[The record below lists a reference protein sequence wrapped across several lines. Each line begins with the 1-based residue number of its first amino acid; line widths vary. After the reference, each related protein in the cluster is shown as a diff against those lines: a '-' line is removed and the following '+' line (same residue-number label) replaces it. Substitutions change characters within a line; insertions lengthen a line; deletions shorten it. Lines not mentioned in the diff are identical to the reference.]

1 MTFVT
6 RNLPRELPRVPT
18 LTPPPLPSQP
28 SHVPLPSQPS
38 HVPLPSQP
46 SHFPSPTT
54 GGLVEVKSP
63 KVLPLYKPTE
73 PYVSHPAPTVSS
85 LYQKPAYGDSALPIV
100 FPKPTFGDPFTS
112 PISFTEDFKT
122 ELTPFNH
129 LPPHD
134 FDPHF
139 KVFEEEVVLGHP
151 EPVGPPVTTP
161 APPTLPKP
169 SVGPRL
175 RLKLPKL
182 KLKRPPKLKK
192 LKFPIHL
199 KPRVKAPRHKQ
210 GPIRLPT
217 LPTLPPIPALP
228 PMPTLPPAGAPF
240 EFVNKV
246 VNGYSNALEGL
257 MSAAG
262 LTERSDSDP
271 SPSMVPDTIS
281 DKMDRAPPE
290 QEETFIVKKSGEA
303 MTGSFL
309 AY

>member
-1 MTFVT
+1 M
-6 RNLPRELPRVPT
+6 
-18 LTPPPLPSQP
+18 
-28 SHVPLPSQPS
+28 
-38 HVPLPSQP
+38 
-46 SHFPSPTT
+46 
-54 GGLVEVKSP
+54 
-63 KVLPLYKPTE
+63 
-73 PYVSHPAPTVSS
+73 SHPTPTVSS

-134 FDPHF
+134 FDPNF

-309 AY
+309 AYQLNFFRYVVNLFFEMSGETEAVESTNAPVETTTLPNEVVETKEVIIDDDLIRLQMQFGICNIRMGDSL